1 MTLIVDILTDALRDT
16 LALVPFLFA
25 TYLVL
30 EVLEHMAG
38 ERVDAAVRR
47 AGAAGPVV
55 GAVLGVVP
63 QCGFSAMGA
72 TLYAG
77 RVVTL
82 GTLVAVL
89 LSTSD
94 ELLPIFL
101 AERADMGELVR
112 ILLVKV
118 AIAAVTGLVLD
129 AALRALRGNARVHA
143 VLRRTVLG
151 PVPGAGATVMG
162 RSYGHEHA
170 MGESSE
176 HDAARVPA
184 VTVNDAANASAPA
197 ADPDLLDELSSAG
210 EGAGHIHELCERD
223 HCGCDDDDVHDE
235 HDNHHTHSHDGAHTH
250 DHMHVHRFPALSV
263 IRSAVSHTVQVTVF
277 IFLVTFV
284 LVAVLDT
291 VGEQALAAFL
301 SGNETLAVFA
311 SALVGLIPNCAASV
325 VITQLYLE
333 GVLSFG
339 PLIAGSLVS
348 VGIGFLVLFR
358 TNRSLRE
365 NMAILILLYV
375 VSAAWGLLFAAFGL

>member
-1 MTLIVDILTDALRDT
+1 MDLFVDILLDALRDT

-30 EVLEHMAG
+30 EMLEHAAG
-38 ERVDAAVRR
+38 ERVDAAVRH

-77 RVVTL
+77 RVATL

-101 AERADMGELVR
+101 AEGADLGELVR
-112 ILLVKV
+112 ILLIKI
-118 AIAAVTGLVLD
+118 AIAAATGLALD
-129 AALRALRGNARVHA
+129 AALRALRGNARAHA
-143 VLRRTVLG
+143 TLRRTVF
-151 PVPGAGATVMG
+151 GAAATGGATPV
-162 RSYGHEHA
+162 EQ
-170 MGESSE
+170 
-176 HDAARVPA
+176 V
-184 VTVNDAANASAPA
+184 
-197 ADPDLLDELSSAG
+197 DLLDELSSAG
-210 EGAGHIHELCERD
+210 EGAGHIHELCERA
-223 HCGCDDDDVHDE
+223 HCGCDDEGDQGDDPSGTDHGHE
-235 HDNHHTHSHDGAHTH
+235 HDGAHGHSH
-250 DHMHVHRFPALSV
+250 DHHSGGQLAISV
-263 IRSAVSHTVQVTVF
+263 VRSAISHTVQVTVF
-277 IFLVTFV
+277 IFLVTFA

-291 VGEQALAAFL
+291 VGEPALAAFL
-301 SGNETLAVFA
+301 SGNATLAVFA
-311 SALVGLIPNCAASV
+311 AALVGLVPNCAASV

-333 GVLSFG
+333 GVLPFG
-339 PLIAGSLVS
+339 PLMAGSLVS

-365 NMAILILLYV
+365 NIAILLLLYA
-375 VSAAWGLLFAAFGL
+375 VSVAWGLLFAAFGL

>member
-1 MTLIVDILTDALRDT
+1 MDIVADILLDALRDT
-16 LALVPFLFA
+16 LALVPFLLA

-30 EVLEHMAG
+30 ELLEHAAG

-101 AERADMGELVR
+101 AEGADLGELAR
-112 ILLVKV
+112 ILLIKG
-118 AIAAVTGLVLD
+118 AIAAVTGLALD
-129 AALRALRGNARVHA
+129 AALRALRGNVRAHA
-143 VLRRTVLG
+143 ALRRTVLG
-151 PVPGAGATVMG
+151 AAAAGDV
-162 RSYGHEHA
+162 
-170 MGESSE
+170 
-176 HDAARVPA
+176 
-184 VTVNDAANASAPA
+184 APA
-197 ADPDLLDELSSAG
+197 DQADLLDELSSAG

-223 HCGCDDDDVHDE
+223 HCGCDDDGDQGDSPSGSE
-235 HDNHHTHSHDGAHTH
+235 HGRNHEHHSGGQLAI
-250 DHMHVHRFPALSV
+250 SV
-263 IRSAVSHTVQVTVF
+263 VRSAVSHTAQVTVF
-277 IFLVTFV
+277 IFLVTSV

-291 VGEQALAAFL
+291 VGEPALAAFL
-301 SGNETLAVFA
+301 SGNEALAVFA
-311 SALVGLIPNCAASV
+311 SALVGLVPNCAASV

-339 PLIAGSLVS
+339 PLLAGSLVS

-358 TNRSLRE
+358 TNCSLRE
-365 NMAILILLYV
+365 NVAILVLLYA
-375 VSAAWGLLFAAFGL
+375 VSVAWGLLFTVFGL

>member
-1 MTLIVDILTDALRDT
+1 MDIVADIVMDALRDT
-16 LALVPFLFA
+16 LALVPFLFV

-30 EVLEHMAG
+30 ELLEHAAG
-38 ERVDAAVRR
+38 ERVDTAVRR

-55 GAVLGVVP
+55 GAVLGIVP

-101 AERADMGELVR
+101 AEGADLGELAR
-112 ILLVKV
+112 ILAVKV
-118 AIAAVTGLVLD
+118 VIAAVTGLVLD
-129 AALRALRGNARVHA
+129 AVLRALRGNAGAHA
-143 VLRRTVLG
+143 ILRRTVLG
-151 PVPGAGATVMG
+151 AGT
-162 RSYGHEHA
+162 
-170 MGESSE
+170 
-176 HDAARVPA
+176 
-184 VTVNDAANASAPA
+184 A
-197 ADPDLLDELSSAG
+197 ADGPAPVVQEDLLDELSSAG

-223 HCGCDDDDVHDE
+223 HCGCDDEDQGDGPLGPSGHGHE
-235 HDNHHTHSHDGAHTH
+235 HHGGGQLAI
-250 DHMHVHRFPALSV
+250 SV
-263 IRSAVSHTVQVTVF
+263 VRSAVSHTVQVSVF
-277 IFLVTFV
+277 IFLITFA

-311 SALVGLIPNCAASV
+311 SALVGLVPNCAASV

-339 PLIAGSLVS
+339 PLMAGSLVS

-365 NMAILILLYV
+365 NIAILVLLYTVSV
-375 VSAAWGLLFAAFGL
+375 VWGLAFAALGL

>member
-1 MTLIVDILTDALRDT
+1 MRPMDVLVDVVLDALRDT
-16 LALVPFLFA
+16 AALVPFLFA

-30 EVLEHMAG
+30 ELLEHAAG

-55 GAVLGVVP
+55 GAVLGIAP

-94 ELLPIFL
+94 ELLPIFV
-101 AERADMGELVR
+101 AEQANMGELAR
-112 ILLVKV
+112 ILLIKV
-118 AIAAVTGLVLD
+118 AIAAATGLALD
-129 AALRALRGNARVHA
+129 AVLRALRGNARAHA
-143 VLRRTVLG
+143 ALRRTVLG
-151 PVPGAGATVMG
+151 PVEA
-162 RSYGHEHA
+162 E
-170 MGESSE
+170 
-176 HDAARVPA
+176 
-184 VTVNDAANASAPA
+184 
-197 ADPDLLDELSSAG
+197 PDLVDELSSAG
-210 EGAGHIHELCERD
+210 DGAGHIHELCERA
-223 HCGCDDDDVHDE
+223 HCGCDDGG
-235 HDNHHTHSHDGAHTH
+235 DGERGHAHAH
-250 DHMHVHRFPALSV
+250 AHEHVHGGHAPRALVLSSL
-263 IRSAVSHTVQVTVF
+263 RSAVSHTVQVTVF
-277 IFLVTFV
+277 IFLVTLV
-284 LVAVLDT
+284 LVAVLET
-291 VGEQALAAFL
+291 VGEPALAAFL

-311 SALVGLIPNCAASV
+311 AALVGLVPNCAASV

-339 PLIAGSLVS
+339 PLMAGSLVS

-365 NMAILILLYV
+365 NVAILVLLYV
-375 VSAAWGLLFAAFGL
+375 VSVAWGLVFTAFGL

>member
-1 MTLIVDILTDALRDT
+1 MDVLADILLDAGRDT

-30 EVLEHMAG
+30 ELLEHAAG
-38 ERVDAAVRR
+38 ERVDAVVRR
-47 AGAAGPVV
+47 AGAAGPAA
-55 GAVLGVVP
+55 GAMLGIVP

-101 AERADMGELVR
+101 AEQADLGELAR
-112 ILLVKV
+112 ILGMKAVV
-118 AIAAVTGLVLD
+118 AAVTGFALD
-129 AALRALRGNARVHA
+129 AVLRALRGNARAHA

-151 PVPGAGATVMG
+151 AAASTGTGTA
-162 RSYGHEHA
+162 RS
-170 MGESSE
+170 
-176 HDAARVPA
+176 
-184 VTVNDAANASAPA
+184 SAPSSQA
-197 ADPDLLDELSSAG
+197 DLLDELSSAG

-223 HCGCDDDDVHDE
+223 HCGCDDESAYDDDALPEGASAAHG
-235 HDNHHTHSHDGAHTH
+235 HHHAGAHPH
-250 DHMHVHRFPALSV
+250 DREHRGSGHLAASV
-263 IRSAVSHTVQVTVF
+263 VRSAVSHTVQVTVF
-277 IFLVTFV
+277 IFLVTFA

-291 VGEQALAAFL
+291 VGEPALAAFL

-311 SALVGLIPNCAASV
+311 AALVGLVPNCAASV
-325 VITQLYLE
+325 VIAQLYLE

-339 PLIAGSLVS
+339 PLMAGSLVS

-365 NMAILILLYV
+365 NIAILVLLYV
-375 VSAAWGLLFAAFGL
+375 VSAAWGLLFAALGL